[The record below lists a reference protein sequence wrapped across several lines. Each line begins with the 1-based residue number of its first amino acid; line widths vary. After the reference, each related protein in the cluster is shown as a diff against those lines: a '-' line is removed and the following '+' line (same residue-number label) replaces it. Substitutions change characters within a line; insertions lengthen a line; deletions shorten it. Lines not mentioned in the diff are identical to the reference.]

1 MAYSMDLR
9 RRVVGASEAKEGSM
23 REVAVRFA
31 VDLTT
36 VRDWVKLKRETGD
49 LVARRG
55 GGRVRLME
63 REGDQVVVV
72 LVAERGDATLPE
84 LREQL
89 RERTHLAVSQA
100 TMSRALKRLGLTR
113 KKNSL
118 RRRA

>member
-1 MAYSMDLR
+1 MRDL
-9 RRVVGASEAKEGSM
+9 AD
-23 REVAVRFA
+23 RFA

-36 VRDWVKLKRETGD
+36 VRDWVKLKRETGG
-49 LVARRG
+49 LAARHA
-55 GGRVRLME
+55 GGRTRLME

-72 LVAERGDATLPE
+72 LVAESSDATLPE
-84 LREQL
+84 LRERL